1 VRRYVLSL
9 VTSALLATSVSA
21 QQAPLSAEPTKSRV
35 LTQITIA
42 GKQIS
47 GDGVLVHKGTAY
59 VSLSA
64 VAQALGASIAS
75 QGPVAVL
82 DIPAAS
88 DSECG
93 SNLDARR
100 LSDEYRK
107 AAVRIPDEIESLR
120 VQANKQTEVIPAAS
134 FDEVDRQIFE
144 ANYRAHNE
152 ADRSVSYALSH
163 ANATL
168 AIMYYKLRRGISP
181 EFARL
186 GELDTELCIFDS
198 KFALEVGRLSGK
210 EHCSVFQPKTEKTE
224 AKTATGN

>member
-1 VRRYVLSL
+1 L

-21 QQAPLSAEPTKSRV
+21 QQASPSAEPTKSKV
-35 LTQITIA
+35 LTQITIE

-47 GDGVLVHKGTAY
+47 GDDVLVQKGRAY

-64 VAQALGASIAS
+64 LAQALGAWVAS

-82 DIPAAS
+82 SIPAAPE
-88 DSECG
+88 SECG
-93 SNLDARR
+93 TKQ

-120 VQANKQTEVIPAAS
+120 VQANKQTVVIPAAS

-144 ANYRAHNE
+144 ADYHARNQ

-168 AIMYYKLRRGISP
+168 AIMYYKLRRGIYP
-181 EFARL
+181 EFARQ

-210 EHCSVFQPKTEKTE
+210 EHCSVFLSKPEKAEVKTP
-224 AKTATGN
+224 TGN